1 MKKRTWMV
9 SALMYAVILAACFG
23 VLHVLDEWSRP
34 AVRTSRATETAQE
47 KEDPGGTAETESAGQ
62 ENGAKSLKGD
72 GTKDGGKDE
81 HSGEENEAEEML
93 RREDGYKGWGARIE
107 GSWTPKPEE
116 EPYKPPKIILA
127 TDLHYQSASC
137 QDDGEAFQKF
147 TAESDGKVIRYLP
160 ELLEAFLDQV
170 IAEHPSALILSG
182 DISMNGEQIN
192 HEELAE
198 RLSRVKDA
206 GIPVLVIP
214 GNHDVNNTNAAVYF
228 GEEKSPAPSVTA
240 EEFYE
245 IYREYGYDQAMSRD
259 PASLSYVYE
268 LDGRNW
274 LLMLDSSQYDPVNLV
289 EGRIKEETLLWAG
302 EQLKAAREQGIFVLP
317 IAHHNLLPQSRMYTT
332 QCVMENSGEVIDL
345 LQAYEL
351 PLFLSGHLHVQRRR
365 RHKEEPSVPDEVYG
379 IEEIVTDALSIP
391 PCQYGLL
398 SWKEDGS
405 LGYVTQMV
413 DVSAWARRT
422 GSQNPD
428 LLDFEKWSCEYLR
441 DLIKAQIRRQIK
453 NLGEAAESSMAAI
466 YASVYIDYYA
476 GREIDKRGVVRT
488 DGYQWWLR
496 NLPDSPLLKEL
507 DAMMADAKRDN
518 NYALLPGV

>member
-1 MKKRTWMV
+1 MKKRTWIV
-9 SALMYAVILAACFG
+9 SALMYALILAACFG
-23 VLHVLDEWSRP
+23 VLHVLDKWSQPSSVRP
-34 AVRTSRATETAQE
+34 SHAAETASE
-47 KEDPGGTAETESAGQ
+47 KETSSGEENAEGAGQ
-62 ENGAKSLKGD
+62 EEEE
-72 GTKDGGKDE
+72 TEDGGKDE
-81 HSGEENEAEEML
+81 HAGEEKEAEDFL
-93 RREDGYKGWGARIE
+93 RREGGYRGWEARIE
-107 GSWTPKPEE
+107 GGWTPKPEE
-116 EPYKPPKIILA
+116 EPYKLPRVILA

-137 QDDGEAFQKF
+137 QDDGEAFQKL
-147 TAESDGKVIRYLP
+147 TADSDGKVIRYLP
-160 ELLEAFLDQV
+160 ELLEAFIDQV
-170 IAEHPSALILSG
+170 IAEQPSALILSG
-182 DISMNGEQIN
+182 DISMNGERIN

-198 RLSRVKDA
+198 RLHRVREA

-214 GNHDVNNTNAAVYF
+214 GNHDINNTNASFYF
-228 GEEKSPAPSVTA
+228 GDEKSPAPSVTA
-240 EEFYE
+240 EEFLE
-245 IYREYGYDQAMSRD
+245 IYREYGYDQALSRD
-259 PASLSYVYE
+259 PASLSYVYA
-268 LDGRNW
+268 LDEKNW
-274 LLMLDSSQYDPVNLV
+274 LLMLDSSQYEPKNLV
-289 EGRIKEETLLWAG
+289 EGRIKEETLQWAR
-302 EQLKAAREQGIFVLP
+302 EQLEAAREREIFVLP

-365 RHKEEPSVPDEVYG
+365 RHKEEPSVPDSAYG

-398 SWKEDGS
+398 SWKEDGG
-405 LGYVTQMV
+405 LEYVTQMV

-453 NLGEAAESSMAAI
+453 NLGETAESSMAAI
-466 YASVYIDYYA
+466 YASVYMDYYA
-476 GREIDKRGVVRT
+476 GREIDKEGVVQT
-488 DGYQWWLR
+488 KGYQWWLR

-518 NYALLPGV
+518 NYALLPGI